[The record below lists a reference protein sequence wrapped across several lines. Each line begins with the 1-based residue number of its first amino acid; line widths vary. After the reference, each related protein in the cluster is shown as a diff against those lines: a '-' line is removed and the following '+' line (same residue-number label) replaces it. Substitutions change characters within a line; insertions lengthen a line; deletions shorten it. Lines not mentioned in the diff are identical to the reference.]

1 MRRFTIFIL
10 LFVLAGFAGSIAIGA
25 VIYERVRD
33 LGTIEVAIEDSHHRV
48 RLGLPAAL
56 ATAVLEAGRLQ
67 IDGVGVE
74 LRHDLRDWAPA
85 IEAALEGMEGY
96 PDVPLVQIVDGR
108 ERVTVRKLGTKIR
121 LEIDS
126 GSESVRV
133 TVPEESLRRALRKAG
148 ARG

>member
-1 MRRFTIFIL
+1 MRRFTVLIL
-10 LFVLAGFAGSIAIGA
+10 FFVLIGIAGSVA
-25 VIYERVRD
+25 VAVAVYHRVRD
-33 LGTIEVAIEDSHHRV
+33 LGTIEVSIEDSHNRV
-48 RLGLPAAL
+48 RLALPAAL
-56 ATAVLEAGRLQ
+56 ATAVLDGGRLHL
-67 IDGVGVE
+67 DGVAVE

-108 ERVTVRKLGTKIR
+108 DRVTIRKLGTKI
-121 LEIDS
+121 LVEIDS
-126 GSESVRV
+126 GSERVKV